1 MQSNILA
8 HDPVK
13 FINAEKFKESLYKRF
28 EKLDVLDNHNMH
40 DKIFV
45 DTLRFAQEL
54 VDKEEG
60 IMLSIS
66 KEGITMSTVLAT
78 RDVEIKGKQ
87 YLVMLVD
94 LTDTPFGI
102 YEVYIKEH
110 LPSGNLSGV
119 LAVPY
124 QGPYEEEAQEAF
136 ESVSEERNYNVWK

>member
-1 MQSNILA
+1 MQSDILA
-8 HDPVK
+8 HGPVK

-28 EKLDVLDNHNMH
+28 EKLDVPDNHNMH
-40 DKIFV
+40 DKIFI

-78 RDVEIKGKQ
+78 RDVEIKGKKYQ
-87 YLVMLVD
+87 VMLVD

-124 QGPYEEEAQEAF
+124 QGPYEEEAKEAF

>member
-1 MQSNILA
+1 MQSDTLA

-28 EKLDVLDNHNMH
+28 EKLDVPNNHNVY
-40 DKIFV
+40 DKIFI
-45 DTLRFAQEL
+45 DTLRFAQKL

-66 KEGITMSTVLAT
+66 KEGIIMSTVLAT
-78 RDVEIKGKQ
+78 RDVEIKGKNYQ
-87 YLVMLVD
+87 VILVD

-110 LPSGNLSGV
+110 LPSGILSGV

-124 QGPYEEEAQEAF
+124 QGPYEEEAKEAF